1 MVSVAEVP
9 EVPEVPEVRVDV
21 DRVVSEA
28 SVDRAVV
35 DRAVVGKVDLAVEEV
50 PVVLAVPVDPEDPAA

>member
-9 EVPEVPEVRVDV
+9 EVPEVRADVDRVDV

-35 DRAVVGKVDLAVEEV
+35 GKVDLAVEEV
-50 PVVLAVPVDPEDPAA
+50 LAVPVDPGA

>member
-9 EVPEVPEVRVDV
+9 EVPEVRADVDRVDV

-28 SVDRAVV
+28 SVDK
-35 DRAVVGKVDLAVEEV
+35 AVVGKVDLAVEEA
-50 PVVLAVPVDPEDPAA
+50 PVVLAVPVDPAA

>member
-9 EVPEVPEVRVDV
+9 EVPEVRADVDRADV

-28 SVDRAVV
+28 SV

-50 PVVLAVPVDPEDPAA
+50 PVVLAVPVAPADPAA